1 MPYQVLN
8 TIGLLF
14 SIGGVALLFRFGPPM
29 PTFEEG
35 RSLGLEGG
43 TRLKDGRTLDEHN
56 ADVRRLKNQHE
67 RWSRTALILIIFGF
81 ALQLSATWLI

>member
-1 MPYQVLN
+1 MPNQILN

-35 RSLGLEGG
+35 VGLGLEGG
-43 TRLKDGRTLDEHN
+43 TRLKDGRTVDEHN
-56 ADVRRLKNQHE
+56 ADVRKAKRQHE
-67 RWSRTALILIIFGF
+67 KWSRIALILIIIGF
-81 ALQLSATWLI
+81 AIQLSATWVF

>member
-1 MPYQVLN
+1 MPYQILN

-14 SIGGVALLFRFGPPM
+14 NIGGVALLFRFGPPQ

-35 RSLGLEGG
+35 VNLGLEGG
-43 TRLKDGRTLDEHN
+43 TRLKDGRTVDEYN
-56 ADVRRLKNQHE
+56 ADMRQVKRQHE
-67 RWSRTALILIIFGF
+67 NLSRLALILIIIGF

>member
-1 MPYQVLN
+1 MPYQILN

-14 SIGGVALLFRFGPPM
+14 SIGGVALLFCFGPPM

-35 RSLGLEGG
+35 VGLGLEDG
-43 TRLKDGRTLDEHN
+43 TPLKDGRTVAEHN
-56 ADVRRLKNQHE
+56 ADVRRLKRQHE
-67 RWSRTALILIIFGF
+67 KWSRLALILIIVGF